1 VADDVAVEEV
11 NTGPVVSEFYRVSGA
26 RYQRHNL
33 SRPGPPSQDPLGL
46 VVSDVEVEAVADVA
60 DVDDVEPD
68 LLADLG
74 LEDREGLV
82 E

>member
-11 NTGPVVSEFYRVSGA
+11 NTGPVVGELNRVSGA
-26 RYQRHNL
+26 RYQRHNM
-33 SRPGPPSQDPLGL
+33 SRLRPPSGDPLGL
-46 VVSDVEVEAVADVA
+46 MVSDVEVEAVVDVA

-68 LLADLG
+68 LLTDLG